1 MIILSLI
8 LDLLFFENVVM
19 IISIFDSW
27 CIIYENVFMI
37 NLFIHN
43 RVSFKLKCN

>member
-27 CIIYENVFMI
+27 HIIYQNVLMI
-37 NLFIHN
+37 DLFIQS
-43 RVSFKLKCN
+43 RVAIKLKCN